1 MKRLFPAFMAV
12 FLVSF
17 AFNAQAENKKDTAEN
32 LVKSAIAHYEAVG
45 QDTAFGDF
53 ANRGGEYNHG
63 EFYLFVQ
70 ALDSADMV
78 FHGANKKLVGKNLL
92 KLKDTDGKAFVVEMY
107 DNAKKDGKGWVD
119 YKWPHP
125 ETKKITPKV
134 VYSEVHNGLIFS
146 TGYYN

>member
-1 MKRLFPAFMAV
+1 MKNIIPAFLTI
-12 FLVSF
+12 FLVAF
-17 AFNAQAENKKDTAEN
+17 AFNVQAETKKETAES
-32 LVKSAIAHYEAVG
+32 LVKSAIAHYKAVG

-53 ANRGGEYNHG
+53 AHRGGEYNHG
-63 EFYLFVQ
+63 EFYLFIQ

-78 FHGANKKLVGKNLL
+78 FHGVNPKLVGKNLL
-92 KLKDTDGKAFVVEMY
+92 KLKDTDGNLFVQRLY

-134 VYSEVHNGLIFS
+134 VYSEVHNDLIFS